1 MTQQRVSEQVDNYPE
16 SRRRVVV
23 GVAGGIAAYKAC
35 HIIRAFKE
43 AGDDV
48 RVVPTRAA
56 LEFVGRATFEALSGN
71 PVSTTVFDDVDKVQ
85 HVRVGQDADLIVI
98 APATADLMA
107 RLVMGRGDDL
117 LAATV
122 LVATCPVVVAPAMH
136 TEMWFNPATVANVKT
151 LRERG
156 ITVIEPAHGRLTGRD
171 TGPGRLPDPEQIV
184 EIANAVAEGVDLTQD
199 LTGKRVLITAGGT
212 LEHIDPVRYIGNSSS
227 GRQGYA
233 LGEIAAQRGAKV
245 TIVSGNTVELSTPAG
260 AEIVKVTSAQDMF
273 DAVQERAGAFDII
286 VMAAAVAD
294 FRPDAQSES
303 KLKKGGG
310 GERALSTVHL
320 VENPDILATTVLR
333 RGRGEFESDPII
345 VGFAAETGDAETSA
359 LEHAK
364 AKLVRKGCDLL
375 MCNEVGRGKVF
386 AQTHNQGWIL
396 SSDGSVV
403 EVEKGTKLEVAARI
417 MDRVSA
423 YRS

>member
-1 MTQQRVSEQVDNYPE
+1 MTQQRVSEQVEDHPE
-16 SRRRVVV
+16 SKRKVVV

-56 LEFVGRATFEALSGN
+56 LNFVGKATFEALSGN
-71 PVSTTVFDDVDKVQ
+71 PVTTTVFDDVDKVQ
-85 HVRVGQDADLIVI
+85 HVRVGQEADLIVI

-107 RLVMGRGDDL
+107 RLAMGRGDDL

-136 TEMWFNPATVANVKT
+136 TEMWFNPATVANVAT

-156 ITVIEPAHGRLTGRD
+156 ITVIEPAHGRLTGKD

-184 EIANAVAEGVDLTQD
+184 EIANAVAHGVSMVQD
-199 LTGKRVLITAGGT
+199 LAGKRVLITAGGT

-227 GRQGYA
+227 GRQGFA

-245 TIVSGNTVELSTPAG
+245 SIVAGNTVELSTPAG
-260 AEIVKVTSAQDMF
+260 AEIINVISTQDMF
-273 DAVQERAGAFDII
+273 DAVQERAGESDII

-294 FRPDAQSES
+294 FRPGNQADS
-303 KLKKGGG
+303 KLKKGEDEGS
-310 GERALSTVHL
+310 LTTVHL
-320 VENPDILATTVLR
+320 VENPDILATTVAR
-333 RGRGEFESDPII
+333 RARGELNSNPII

-359 LEHAK
+359 LDYAR
-364 AKLVRKGCDLL
+364 AKLARKGCDLL

-386 AQTHNQGWIL
+386 GQRRNQGWIL
-396 SSDGSVV
+396 SSDGDVIDV
-403 EVEKGTKLEVAARI
+403 EDGTKLEVAAHI
-417 MDRVSA
+417 MDAVLRFS
-423 YRS
+423 S

>member
-1 MTQQRVSEQVDNYPE
+1 MTDQRVSEQVKNHPE
-16 SRRRVVV
+16 SKRKVVV

-85 HVRVGQDADLIVI
+85 HVRVGQEADLIVI

-107 RLVMGRGDDL
+107 RLVAGRADDL

-136 TEMWFNPATVANVKT
+136 TEMWFNEATIANVRT
-151 LRERG
+151 LRDRG
-156 ITVIEPAHGRLTGRD
+156 ITVIEPAHGRLTGKD

-184 EIANAVAEGVDLTQD
+184 EIANAVTHGVSFRRDLN
-199 LTGKRVLITAGGT
+199 GKRVLITAGGT
-212 LEHIDPVRYIGNSSS
+212 QEHIDPVRYIGNSSS
-227 GRQGYA
+227 GRQGFA

-245 TIVSGNTVELSTPAG
+245 TIVAGNTVELSIPAG
-260 AEIVKVTSAQDMF
+260 AEIVRVTSTQDMF
-273 DAVQERAGAFDII
+273 DAVHERAGDSDII

-294 FRPDAQSES
+294 FRPDNQADS
-303 KLKKGGG
+303 KLKKGHD
-310 GERALSTVHL
+310 ETSLTTVHL
-320 VENPDILATTVLR
+320 VENPDILATTVVR
-333 RGRGEFESDPII
+333 RQEGELSSDPVI
-345 VGFAAETGDAETSA
+345 VGFAAETGDAGTSA
-359 LEHAK
+359 LDHAK
-364 AKLVRKGCDLL
+364 AKLARKGCDLL

-386 AQTHNQGWIL
+386 GQARNQGWIL
-396 SSDGSVV
+396 SSDGMVT
-403 EVEKGTKLEVAARI
+403 EVADGTKLEVAAKI
-417 MDRVSA
+417 MDAVVHFAR
-423 YRS
+423 